1 MRYAAGFT
9 YDIEDYEGGADEGEW
24 TVERNQFD
32 WLIEALEEKMPKR
45 RNSEVVWAS
54 IVGINDGQ
62 DSKLYHKNDEIDITQ
77 KVIQT
82 LKTRKDT

>member
-1 MRYAAGFT
+1 MRYAAGFS

-24 TVERNQFD
+24 IVERNQFD

-54 IVGINDGQ
+54 IIDDKDKEIN
-62 DSKLYHKNDEIDITQ
+62 ITQ

-82 LKTRKDT
+82 LKSRKDT

>member
-1 MRYAAGFT
+1 MRYAAGFS
-9 YDIEDYEGGADEGEW
+9 YDAEDYEDGDEGEW
-24 TVERNQFD
+24 IVERNQFD
-32 WLIEALEEKMPKR
+32 WLIEALEEHMPKR
-45 RNSEVVWAS
+45 RNSQVIWAS
-54 IVGINDGQ
+54 IVGINDDK

>member
-1 MRYAAGFT
+1 MRYAAGFS
-9 YDIEDYEGGADEGEW
+9 YDAEDYEDGDEGEW
-24 TVERNQFD
+24 KVERNQFD

-54 IVGINDGQ
+54 IIDDKDKEIN
-62 DSKLYHKNDEIDITQ
+62 ITQ

-82 LKTRKDT
+82 LRTRKDT